1 MEKLFSIL
9 FKYEVILIG
18 VFTFLFTDNNYL
30 FSLNTA
36 YSVFGNTDLFYTLTF
51 QSQGPRIGG
60 S

>member
-18 VFTFLFTDNNYL
+18 VFTFLFIDNNYL
-30 FSLNTA
+30 LSLNTA
-36 YSVFGNTDLFYTLTF
+36 YSVFGNTDLFYTSTF
-51 QSQGPRIGG
+51 PTQGPRIGG